1 MNATQTQY
9 ETAHRRLGAVIDAT
23 AATSWDS
30 PSPCE
35 GWTARD
41 VVRHLI
47 QTQRSFLGDRGLA
60 LGPASDVDA
69 NPPGA
74 WHSHAEQVIELL
86 ADDDVPASPFDGFF
100 GPTTV
105 GATLEQFYVWDMIV
119 HRWDIARAVGGD
131 PALSDEE
138 LIRMEAGATSFGD
151 AIYMDGVCRP
161 GVEAPAGADR
171 EAQVLARLGRV
182 A

>member
-1 MNATQTQY
+1 MNSTLRQY
-9 ETAHRRLGAVIDAT
+9 EIAHRRLGTVIDA
-23 AATSWDS
+23 AAAQSWDS
-30 PSPCE
+30 LSPCE

-47 QTQRSFLGDRGLA
+47 ETQRAFLSERGLD
-60 LGPASDVDA
+60 LGPAPDVDA
-69 NPPGA
+69 DPAGA
-74 WHSHAEQVIELL
+74 WHSHARRVTQLL
-86 ADDDVPASPFDGFF
+86 AADDVPDRSYDGFF

-119 HRWDIARAVGGD
+119 HRWDVARAVGAD
-131 PALSDEE
+131 PGLSEEE
-138 LIRMEAGATSFGD
+138 LTLMESGAASFGE

-161 GVEAPAGADR
+161 GVEAPVGADR
-171 EAQVLARLGRV
+171 EARVLARLGRV